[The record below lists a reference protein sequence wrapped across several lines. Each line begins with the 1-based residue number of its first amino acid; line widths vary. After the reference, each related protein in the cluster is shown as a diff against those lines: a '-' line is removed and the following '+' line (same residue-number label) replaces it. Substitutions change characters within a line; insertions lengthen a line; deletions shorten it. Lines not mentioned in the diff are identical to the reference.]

1 MSGDGE
7 PFIRAVDLY
16 ANSSTAVYYDDVS
29 LVGGKDTCP
38 WDLNG
43 SGDVGILDLL
53 ALLAA
58 WGPNPGD
65 PADFDGSGTVDIF
78 DLLTLIANWGA
89 CP

>member
-1 MSGDGE
+1 M
-7 PFIRAVDLY
+7 
-16 ANSSTAVYYDDVS
+16 
-29 LVGGKDTCP
+29 
-38 WDLNG
+38 
-43 SGDVGILDLL
+43 GIHDLL

-65 PADFDGSGTVDIF
+65 PADFDGNGTVDIF